1 MWETVKLGDV
11 CEIQPKKA
19 QVKKKLA
26 DTDTVSFMPMDDLG
40 IDEMHPI
47 ANQTKTLAK
56 AYSSY
61 TYFEDNDVLLAKIT
75 PCFEN
80 GKLGIATNLAN
91 GVGFGSSEYIVL
103 RCGKQVLPQY
113 IYYHLNQPSF
123 RANGKAQMSGA
134 VGHKRVPKDFVE
146 NLEISLP
153 PLAEQQRIVAK
164 LDAAFAEIDRA
175 VGVDRERVASMIS
188 LEQALLEETFSAD
201 YPSTNIGDL
210 GDVKSGGTPKSKE
223 PAYWGGSIQWYS
235 SGELNSLY
243 TSPSEKR
250 ITSEGLNNSN
260 AKLFPRGT
268 LLIGMYDTAA
278 MKMSILHEEATFNQ
292 AIVGVPPNEFASSEY
307 LFYALQYLKPQILM
321 ERRGVRQQNLSLAK
335 IKKIEIP
342 IPDAPSQ
349 KQIVTRFRAL
359 SRLKESIFSISIKK
373 LNEYQSLKSSILAQ
387 ELQPT
392 QSEAA

>member
-1 MWETVKLGDV
+1 MWETVKFGDV

-47 ANQTKTLAK
+47 ANQMKTLAE

-103 RCGKQVLPQY
+103 RCGEQVLPQY

-146 NLEISLP
+146 NLEIPLP
-153 PLAEQQRIVAK
+153 PLAEQQRIVSK

-175 VGVDRERVASMIS
+175 IELAQEQLSKTPSVFSQYLSNIAAPSLPLGDIVNIKTGKLNANVMEEDGVYPFFTCSREAYKINTYAFDCDAVLLAGNNAAGEFNVKHYEGKFNAYQRTYVLTVRDETVLRSRYLYFQLINALKQFKRLSVGAGTKFLKLGMIQGMHIPLPS
-188 LEQALLEETFSAD
+188 LEEQEEVLRRLEALQ
-201 YPSTNIGDL
+201 
-210 GDVKSGGTPKSKE
+210 SGTEAMKE
-223 PAYWGGSIQWYS
+223 VLSHK
-235 SGELNSLY
+235 LNSLY
-243 TSPSEKR
+243 ALK
-250 ITSEGLNNSN
+250 
-260 AKLFPRGT
+260 
-268 LLIGMYDTAA
+268 AA
-278 MKMSILHEEATFNQ
+278 
-292 AIVGVPPNEFASSEY
+292 
-307 LFYALQYLKPQILM
+307 
-321 ERRGVRQQNLSLAK
+321 
-335 IKKIEIP
+335 
-342 IPDAPSQ
+342 
-349 KQIVTRFRAL
+349 
-359 SRLKESIFSISIKK
+359 
-373 LNEYQSLKSSILAQ
+373 ILAQ
-387 ELQPT
+387 ELQPP